1 MSDTSILSLKNAQI
15 FQADT
20 LILSDVNLEINKGEF
35 IYLIG
40 KTGTGKSSLL
50 KTLYGDI
57 QLKQGSGLVAN
68 FDLATLTWK
77 TVPMLRRNLGIIYQ
91 DFRLLTDRNVYENLE
106 FVLKATGWKDAL
118 LIKEK
123 IESVLAEL
131 SSYNSFIKTDEI
143 LATCRQ
149 YVAFND
155 FVFEEKKFEIKESPI
170 KIIENL
176 NIALSGK
183 PVEDYYF
190 ILALSEL
197 LPKMKCYYNTKEQK
211 LINFFEDRSTEEDG
225 SIYFT
230 DILDNS
236 EHNLTVVLS
245 KEKFELNNI
254 IAKVYRTDGLIGYI
268 LK

>member
-1 MSDTSILSLKNAQI
+1 VAFLNLVIEVDIALYVDQSTVYKEMVRVLLLLISNSASEIKYLHN
-15 FQADT
+15 
-20 LILSDVNLEINKGEF
+20 ILSDIDVQKYYISSQQLHNLPDEISVLHLPNFQKTAEYSKIAIRLMF
-35 IYLIG
+35 LYTEPEYEYLI
-40 KTGTGKSSLL
+40 
-50 KTLYGDI
+50 
-57 QLKQGSGLVAN
+57 LV
-68 FDLATLTWK
+68 
-77 TVPMLRRNLGIIYQ
+77 YQ
-91 DFRLLTDRNVYENLE
+91 NDN
-106 FVLKATGWKDAL
+106 
-118 LIKEK
+118 ISKEK

-131 SSYNSFIKTDEI
+131 SSSNSFIKTDEI

-155 FVFEEKKFEIKESPI
+155 FVFEEEKVEIKESPI